1 MCISCMTLVPF
12 CRDDGVGL
20 AAPQVG
26 VNVRLMVYNGEWDGK
41 EAPRPED
48 QVILVNPRIVSTSKS
63 TEVDEEG
70 CLSFQDKSRDMYIRG
85 KVEVS
90 APACRACT
98 QYWCVGLSC
107 TRGCTSAGANAPCLW
122 RCCGCIIPGVSQLS
136 ARMNMPLPAAACVS
150 SVSLCLG
157 VQSPHA

>member
-1 MCISCMTLVPF
+1 MPGTASF

-48 QVILVNPRIVSTSKS
+48 QVILVNPRIVSTSKG

-90 APACRACT
+90 VPA
-98 QYWCVGLSC
+98 W
-107 TRGCTSAGANAPCLW
+107 
-122 RCCGCIIPGVSQLS
+122 
-136 ARMNMPLPAAACVS
+136 
-150 SVSLCLG
+150 
-157 VQSPHA
+157 

>member
-1 MCISCMTLVPF
+1 MYTSSLMLLLS

-63 TEVDEEG
+63 TDVDEEG

-90 APACRACT
+90 APACRHAGPCT
-98 QYWCVGLSC
+98 HM
-107 TRGCTSAGANAPCLW
+107 GALGQAALVPAHLL
-122 RCCGCIIPGVSQLS
+122 G
-136 ARMNMPLPAAACVS
+136 ARHHA
-150 SVSLCLG
+150 LG
-157 VQSPHA
+157 DVV

>member
-1 MCISCMTLVPF
+1 MSSFDICSLHPELALTTFFRMYTSLLPVSWSGGPQRAFHMPF

-41 EAPRPED
+41 EVPRPED

-63 TEVDEEG
+63 TDVDEEG

-90 APACRACT
+90 VPAWT
-98 QYWCVGLSC
+98 P
-107 TRGCTSAGANAPCLW
+107 AGA
-122 RCCGCIIPGVSQLS
+122 
-136 ARMNMPLPAAACVS
+136 
-150 SVSLCLG
+150 LG
-157 VQSPHA
+157 